1 MAGQLHIGAASTSIV
16 PDGSVL
22 VAGQLYMRVS
32 EGVATPL
39 LASAIALETRDGDT
53 SLDQAIMIS
62 CDLVMI
68 GDEVVAPARAL
79 LAQRLPEVDPD
90 KLVVNAT
97 HTHTAPQ
104 AYDGP
109 YGAGDADITPA
120 EYRAFLAERLA
131 EVAVQAWH
139 NRRPGSVGWGLGHA
153 VVGMNR
159 RAIYADGRSVMY
171 GKVDPDDFRGI
182 EGYEDHGIEVL
193 CFWDGDGQLIA
204 TAVNVACPS
213 QEVEHLRELNA
224 DFWHEVRNT
233 LHAEF
238 GDNLCVLGWAAAAGD
253 QSPHLMLR
261 KAAEERMRELRG
273 LTRLQELARRVIQG
287 WREAYEGAEQERH
300 QVVPLAHRVWT
311 ADLPVRMVTEEERDE
326 ALAAVATLN
335 QDSAGG
341 VRAAWQQDVVDRFE
355 TQRAHPTF
363 PTEVHVLRLGDVA
376 IATNQF
382 ELFTDFGMQMKGRS
396 PALQTFVIQLAVGGG
411 TYLPTERA
419 VRGGGYSAIIQSNEV
434 GPEGGQQ
441 LVEETLAAINDFW
454 TS

>member
-1 MAGQLHIGAASTSIV
+1 MDGTLHVGAASTSIV

-62 CDLVMI
+62 CDLVKI
-68 GDEVVAPARAL
+68 GEEVVAPTRAL
-79 LAQRLPEVDPD
+79 LAQRLPEVDPG

-104 AYDGP
+104 VYEP
-109 YGAGDADITPA
+109 SAGTGNADITPA

-131 EVAVQAWH
+131 EVAVQAWR

-153 VVGMNR
+153 VVGVNR
-159 RAIYADGRSVMY
+159 RPVYADGRSVMY
-171 GKVDPDDFRGI
+171 GKVDVEDFRGI

-204 TAVNVACPS
+204 TAVNVACPA
-213 QEVEHLRELNA
+213 QEAEHDHDLNA
-224 DFWHEVRNT
+224 DFWHEVRT
-233 LHAEF
+233 ELQREF
-238 GDNLCVLGWAAAAGD
+238 GENLCVLGWVAAAGD
-253 QSPHLMLR
+253 QSPHLVLR
-261 KAAEERMRELRG
+261 KAAEERMRGLRG
-273 LTRLQELARRVIQG
+273 LTRLQELGRRVVQG

-300 QVVPLAHRVWT
+300 ATVPLAHRVWT
-311 ADLPVRMVTEEERDE
+311 ADLPVRLVTEEERDA
-326 ALAAVATLN
+326 ALAAAAELEK
-335 QDSAGG
+335 DPKGG
-341 VRAAWQQDVVDRFE
+341 VRAAWQRRVADRFE
-355 TQRAHPTF
+355 TQKTKTTY

-419 VRGGGYSAIIQSNEV
+419 VRGGGYSAIINSNQV

-441 LVEETLAAINDFW
+441 LVEETLAAINDLW
-454 TS
+454 PS